1 MSYYFHLHAVVKK
14 GETESQ
20 TIYVLYYL
28 AFNIAFNSHC
38 KHNGVL
44 LKNQHGCSTDVKQ
57 FFYQTIL
64 CILSEHKEAVRVKE
78 TCCME
83 MYGLAGHCFYW
94 AAFSFFLHKV
104 SFFCSCSADL
114 SIDAKCDLRS
124 SKEGI
129 STFCF
134 SDCKHDWLL
143 LLWNYH
149 PSFFSQSSPSL
160 PSGFRS
166 FCLCSARPL
175 DRETLIFPLPLL
187 RGTFIAEVILFSC
200 WRHVTWCV

>member
-1 MSYYFHLHAVVKK
+1 
-14 GETESQ
+14 
-20 TIYVLYYL
+20 
-28 AFNIAFNSHC
+28 
-38 KHNGVL
+38 
-44 LKNQHGCSTDVKQ
+44 
-57 FFYQTIL
+57 
-64 CILSEHKEAVRVKE
+64 
-78 TCCME
+78 ME

-134 SDCKHDWLL
+134 SGCKHDWLL

-160 PSGFRS
+160 TSGFRS
-166 FCLCSARPL
+166 FCLCFGQAFGPRDSYFSSSTFTRDIYSWGHIVLMLATRHLMCLAQPL
-175 DRETLIFPLPLL
+175 
-187 RGTFIAEVILFSC
+187 G
-200 WRHVTWCV
+200 HVFVAFTGRWKFGDSW